1 MKRLPFTLS
10 TALVLLSFVGA
21 PALAAGQTSGGPSL
35 ADTLQFITATVAA
48 QGPVSFSGVVHD
60 PAANTSW
67 SYSRTVTLTNFVA
80 DAAACKLSF
89 HFSEQT
95 PGNPNTETD
104 GRLPFSGIQQ
114 VKVEKSPGRT
124 RRPGRQS
131 RPRPVAGR
139 AHAADLCG
147 ERPAP
152 GRHNQRLRFLQFEHR
167 PERRQGSTACG
178 RSLRR
183 GQKPVLTRLRRRF
196 RRRFTSRTLVA
207 IPPASEAS
215 GRGGIGRRAA
225 LRSLWGNPW
234 KFESSR
240 PHQPSP

>member
-114 VKVEKSPGRT
+114 VKVESLQDELVVLDAKAGHAQWQVVLTPQIYVVSAQ
-124 RRPGRQS
+124 RPDGTTNDFDFYNSNTAQS
-131 RPRPVAGR
+131 VGKAVQ
-139 AHAADLCG
+139 HAVDLCG
-147 ERPAP
+147 
-152 GRHNQRLRFLQFEHR
+152 
-167 PERRQGSTACG
+167 
-178 RSLRR
+178 
-183 GQKPVLTRLRRRF
+183 
-196 RRRFTSRTLVA
+196 
-207 IPPASEAS
+207 
-215 GRGGIGRRAA
+215 GG
-225 LRSLWGNPW
+225 
-234 KFESSR
+234 K
-240 PHQPSP
+240 SPF